1 MEALKNIEKMK
12 TSFKEYLKE
21 EEVLLF
27 IALMVTN

>member
-1 MEALKNIEKMK
+1 MEALKNVETMK
-12 TSFKEYLKE
+12 TSFKEDLKE